1 MQAMSE
7 GADKMLGGHHPVP
20 KRAKELPLLYK
31 SLTALDP
38 VRHRDLLFH
47 KIGHYGF
54 SRDTNSVPLLLS
66 EFAAASACYPI
77 AFAKTGKRGTFFPVA
92 VLGVSD
98 RENRFLSAENMWL
111 AEYVP
116 AWIRRYPFHLGAAP
130 QGQPGPFALQ
140 IDETAEHFR
149 GPAGQPLLSDT
160 GPESVLS
167 EALVFSFRYEQ
178 QTQPTLD
185 FANAVHAAGLL
196 VQKSMTQDDTRLS
209 YWTIDPARLI
219 ETIDDFVSAWI
230 SNGFLAAVIRV
241 VASAERWIDL
251 DRLPRRPAPQ
261 DSAAVSDGEG

>member
-1 MQAMSE
+1 MQVIQE
-7 GADKMLGGHHPVP
+7 GADKMLDEDHPVP

-54 SRDTNSVPLLLS
+54 SSDTNSVPLLLS

-77 AFAKTGKRGTFFPVA
+77 AFAKTGKRQTFFPVA
-92 VLGVSD
+92 VLGIRD
-98 RENRFLSAENMWL
+98 RENRFLSEENIWL

-130 QGQPGPFALQ
+130 QGQPGPFGLQ
-140 IDETAEHFR
+140 IDETAEHFHA
-149 GPAGQPLLSDT
+149 PAGQPLLSDT
-160 GPESVLS
+160 GPDSVLS

-178 QTQPTLD
+178 QTQPTLE
-185 FANAVHAAGLL
+185 FANAVQAAGVL
-196 VQKSMTQDDTRLS
+196 VQKSMTEDDTSLS

-219 ETIDDFVSAWI
+219 EALDDFASAWMR
-230 SNGFLAAVIRV
+230 NGYLAAAIRV
-241 VASAERWIDL
+241 VASAEHWIDL
-251 DRLPRRPAPQ
+251 ARLPRRRASQ
-261 DSAAVSDGEG
+261 DGAAVLDGER